1 MLLRK
6 TTAAWSF
13 AFLTLTAGS
22 AFAGPDATIDDLGWM
37 TGSWAGALG
46 PNTLE
51 ENWLTPKDG
60 AIAAMVRMSGN
71 GTTSMYEVIVI
82 EEKDGSLEMSIQQ
95 WGPGFTP
102 RSEAAQKMELTEI
115 GDKMVK
121 FTAITEGS
129 MSVLE
134 YRRPTDTTFTIGTG
148 RDEPFT
154 LQAQ

>member
-13 AFLTLTAGS
+13 ALLILTAGS
-22 AFAGPDATIDDLGWM
+22 AFAGPAATIDDLGWM

-102 RSEAAQKMELTEI
+102 RSEVAQKMELTEI

-148 RDEPFT
+148 RGEPFT